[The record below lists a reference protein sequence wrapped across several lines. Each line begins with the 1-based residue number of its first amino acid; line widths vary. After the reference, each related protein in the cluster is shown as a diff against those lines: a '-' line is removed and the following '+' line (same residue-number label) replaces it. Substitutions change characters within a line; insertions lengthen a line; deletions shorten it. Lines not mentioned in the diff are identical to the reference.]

1 MPVAAPV
8 VTKSAWVTV
17 DLSDLIALDGVMFIR
32 KVTRKYKGRVYT
44 NYLLVRSVHTAKG
57 PRQKVICSLG
67 DLSPRPKEE
76 WLRLAHQVEDA
87 LAGQTGLFEVRW
99 EPEVEEIVRQ
109 VRRRQAEG
117 NGRRRRRN
125 GGSSDGDLIAVHTD
139 RVQMEEAREG
149 GSVHVGYRF
158 WKRLGMEKI
167 LRRLGFSERALQLTC
182 VMTLNRLIH
191 PASEHAMPD
200 WICATALQDILGV
213 SFQALR
219 DDALY
224 RNLDRLYPA
233 RAKIEGALAEG
244 ERSLFNLSPAV
255 FFYDLT
261 STYFEGQA
269 LANPKARRGYSRDK
283 RPDCK
288 QVVVGLAIGREGF
301 PLAHEIFAGNVQDR
315 QTLGVMLDRIQARVR
330 IAAGTTVVVDR
341 GMAYAENL
349 REIRDRGLHYVV
361 ATRQPERDQWLDDFE
376 NLEGFEEVFREPSP
390 RNPFQK
396 KSTVRVKR
404 LVRDKE
410 TFILC
415 TSSERVAKDRA
426 IRVKQEGRFLAD
438 LKKLQRRID
447 KGRLVREVAIGEAI
461 GRLKERYP
469 RVARYHTL
477 CFDVAQRRLVHQ
489 PNEEKRAKAELLDG
503 GYLLRTDRNDLDGPE
518 AWLLYMTLTRAESA
532 FRAMK
537 SPLAERPIFHQLER
551 RVETHIFLCVLA
563 YHLLVA
569 IETTLLREGVHTS
582 WATVR
587 EALATHQVATI
598 VLPTDGGR
606 ILRIRK
612 ATTPE
617 PEHVQLYRWLKIPAE
632 IIPPRRTWSP
642 PPMATCSD

>member
-1 MPVAAPV
+1 MV
-8 VTKSAWVTV
+8 
-17 DLSDLIALDGVMFIR
+17 VMFIR
-32 KVTRKYKGRVYT
+32 GVTRKYKDRVYT
-44 NYLLVRSVHTAKG
+44 NYLLVRSVHTVKG

-67 DLSPRPKEE
+67 DLSPRSTEE

-87 LAGQTGLFEVRW
+87 LGGQPGLFEAHL
-99 EPEVEEIVRQ
+99 EPEVEEIVRR
-109 VRRRQAEG
+109 VRERQAGG
-117 NGRRRRRN
+117 NGRTRRQS
-125 GGSSDGDLIAVHTD
+125 GGSSDRDLVTVHTD
-139 RVQMEEAREG
+139 RVEMEEPREG
-149 GSVHVGYRF
+149 GSVHVGYQF
-158 WKRLGMEKI
+158 WKRLGMDKI
-167 LRRLGFSERALQLTC
+167 LGELGFSDRAIQLTC
-182 VMTLNRLIH
+182 AMTLNRLIH

-200 WICATALQDILGV
+200 WICATALEDLLGV
-213 SFQALR
+213 KFQTLC

-224 RNLDRLYPA
+224 RNLDRLHPD
-233 RAKIEGALAEG
+233 RVKIEGALVTN
-244 ERSLFNLSPAV
+244 ERSLFNLPSTV

-315 QTLGVMLDRIQARVR
+315 QTPGVMLDRLKARVPVV
-330 IAAGTTVVVDR
+330 AGMTVVVDR

-349 REIRDRGLHYVV
+349 QEIRDRNLHYVV

-376 NLEGFEEVFREPSP
+376 NPEGFEEVFREPSP

-415 TSSERVAKDRA
+415 ISSERVAKDRA

-438 LKKLQRRID
+438 VEKLQRRID

-477 CFDVAQRRLVHQ
+477 CFDASQRRLVHQ
-489 PNEEKRAKAELLDG
+489 PNEEKKAKAELLDG
-503 GYLLRTDRNDLDGPE
+503 GYLLRTDRDDLSGPE
-518 AWLLYMTLTRAESA
+518 AWLLYMTLTRAEAA

-569 IETTLLREGVHTS
+569 IETTLLNQGVHTS

-598 VLPTDGGR
+598 VLPADGGR
-606 ILRIRK
+606 VLRIRK
-612 ATTPE
+612 GTVPE
-617 PEHVQLYRWLKIPAE
+617 PEHAQLYRWLKIPKE
-632 IIPPRRTWSP
+632 IIPPRRTWSTP
-642 PPMATCSD
+642 PTATHSD